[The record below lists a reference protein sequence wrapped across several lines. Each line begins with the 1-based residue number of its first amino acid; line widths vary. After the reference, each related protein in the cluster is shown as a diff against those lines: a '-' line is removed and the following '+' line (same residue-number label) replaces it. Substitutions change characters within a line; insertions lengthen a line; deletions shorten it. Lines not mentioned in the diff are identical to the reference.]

1 MKIAVYLYKENN
13 KVRNVDELTE
23 KVYEMA
29 FEKVE
34 KFNENEKN
42 DLICELY
49 DTEKHTI
56 PSNVLEY
63 VFKIAVKRKQINL
76 SDILEKL
83 SDLEDTLDD
92 LRCDFDNIKDD
103 IKEFLEKEDD

>member
-34 KFNENEKN
+34 
-42 DLICELY
+42 
-49 DTEKHTI
+49 
-56 PSNVLEY
+56 
-63 VFKIAVKRKQINL
+63 NL
-76 SDILEKL
+76 MQMKKMI
-83 SDLEDTLDD
+83 
-92 LRCDFDNIKDD
+92 
-103 IKEFLEKEDD
+103 